1 MVSFTLR
8 VVQFLSVVALLPSL
22 VHSVP
27 ADQSPV
33 LAGGLGPDCF
43 SGTKHDGKPSG
54 KNITIAGVPTYL
66 SEPKKGTVNVK
77 APKVLLFYS
86 DVFSAFFVNNQ
97 LLQDYF
103 ATQGYYVLGPDYF
116 FGDPIQKHTTLDLEP
131 LDPNFDL
138 PAWLTKSRA
147 QAAAALPAWV
157 DAVKKRYGPK
167 AQYTASG
174 YCFGAK
180 YSVEQAATDQIVAGA
195 FAHPGDLT
203 EAHFRALTK
212 PLLLTCAEVDSTF
225 PAESLYRAV
234 DVLTEEKKKYHVQI
248 YSGTVHGFTTR
259 ANLSDENSVWSAEE
273 AAKSTIGWFDRF
285 TN

>member
-8 VVQFLSVVALLPSL
+8 VVSVS
-22 VHSVP
+22 H
-27 ADQSPV
+27 PV

-66 SEPKKGTVNVK
+66 LRAKEGTVNVK
-77 APKVLLFYS
+77 APK
-86 DVFSAFFVNNQ
+86 

-138 PAWLTKSRA
+138 PAWLTKSEGSSRSGA
-147 QAAAALPAWV
+147 SCM
-157 DAVKKRYGPK
+157 GPK

-203 EAHFRALTK
+203 EAHFRALTSES
-212 PLLLTCAEVDSTF
+212 LSMSTLRS